1 MNNFLMNLGAKSQN
15 DYDITFIGNKGV
27 TICGQRPNKEQAVSP
42 TGQNTRPSF
51 GGLPRNPP
59 VID

>member
-1 MNNFLMNLGAKSQN
+1 MNLGAKSHN

-27 TICGQRPNKEQAVSP
+27 AISGQRPNKEQAVSP